1 MYIALAKGSM
11 NDELSRVNPGSEK
24 ILKLGRQR
32 KKERF
37 AFFACTFASKTT
49 LANITLE
56 NNIQP

>member
-32 KKERF
+32 ERF
-37 AFFACTFASKTT
+37 AFFACTFASKTS